1 MAPSRTPSH
10 TRPAAGRPP
19 ATSRAPAG
27 PPEAVRPPIVVLPRD
42 DAAPAAAGRRSL
54 QRRRLVVVLAFVLL
68 AAFVVVVGSLIRGD
82 GSRRAAVPP
91 VASVPAGPQPSA
103 AVAPTTTAAAAAVA
117 PPDVVGEFT
126 FAGGYGSVLG
136 TGGALRPFKVSV
148 ETVLGLGDGAAFA
161 AEVERILG
169 DPRGWIAGGDVR
181 LQRVPAA
188 AASDFT
194 VYLASPDTSERMCRA
209 GGLETGGFSSCR
221 LPGQLVINQDR
232 WQDAVPDYGAP
243 LETYRAYAV
252 NHEVGH
258 QLGYEHE
265 SCPGPGQPAP
275 VMQQQTYGL
284 NGCVANA
291 WPYIDGRRYPGPPA
305 D

>member
-1 MAPSRTPSH
+1 
-10 TRPAAGRPP
+10 
-19 ATSRAPAG
+19 
-27 PPEAVRPPIVVLPRD
+27 VVLPRD
-42 DAAPAAAGRRSL
+42 DTEPTADGRRGL
-54 QRRRLVVVLAFVLL
+54 QRRRLVVGLAFVLL
-68 AAFVVVVGSLIRGD
+68 AAFVVVAGWLIRGD

-91 VASVPAGPQPSA
+91 VASAPAGPQTSAA
-103 AVAPTTTAAAAAVA
+103 AVAPGTAVAVA

-136 TGGALRPFKVSV
+136 TGGPLRPFKVSV
-148 ETVLGLGDGAAFA
+148 ETALGLGDGAAFA
-161 AEVERILG
+161 TEVERILG

-209 GGLETGGFSSCR
+209 GGLEAGGFSSCR
-221 LPGQLVINQDR
+221 LPGQLVINLDR
-232 WQDAVPDYGAP
+232 WEDAVSDYGAP

-258 QLGYEHE
+258 QLGYGHE
-265 SCPGPGQPAP
+265 ACPGPGEAAP

-284 NGCVANA
+284 KGCSANP
-291 WPYIDGRRYPGPPA
+291 WPYIDGRRYAGPPA